1 MWYIALAPVPNSL
14 DGGHSD
20 MGGLILNR
28 IYHNLDA
35 IRNNHCFDLDH
46 VRTVHLLLYETV
58 RWESRGPPSLSVFFS

>member
-1 MWYIALAPVPNSL
+1 
-14 DGGHSD
+14 

-46 VRTVHLLLYETV
+46 VRTVHLPLYETV